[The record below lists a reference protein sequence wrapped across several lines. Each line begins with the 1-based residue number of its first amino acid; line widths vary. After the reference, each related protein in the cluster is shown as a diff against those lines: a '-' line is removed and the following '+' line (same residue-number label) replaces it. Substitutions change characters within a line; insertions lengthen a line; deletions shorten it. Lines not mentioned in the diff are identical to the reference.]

1 MATPPNNLG
10 SNTTKDLL
18 RKFMAHFE
26 SSRVVTKTVNTQ
38 LIQGKFTPRTGG
50 EVAVKRPTMYR
61 SLRTSGGDIS
71 ALDKSPIIAGQ
82 ATAVVQDY
90 ITVPIEWDDI
100 EEALELDQL
109 DELLAPAARRIVTDL
124 EVSLSNFM
132 MINSGLSS
140 GTVGTSVTTWSDVA
154 SFASL
159 MKATGVP
166 SDKSWFAALDPF
178 TVQNLADAQGG
189 LSSGD
194 NSLVNTAWENAQI
207 SRDFGGMRAIMSNSL
222 SSYTT
227 DGDADRVGALNS
239 NPDVTYVTAKDT
251 MLQTLVIKL
260 VDTTLTVVP
269 GDVVE
274 ITGVNRVNVD
284 NHLTARGASGAAI
297 PWRATVV
304 TGGVASGG
312 VVTVVVAGPAIF
324 SSTDTAY
331 NTVDRAP
338 VTNDV
343 VTILGAA
350 STVLAPNLFYHP
362 DAFGLATVK
371 LPKLAATD
379 TTATTSDGMSIR
391 VTEYSDG
398 DSNKHKIRFD
408 LLPAFVVFNPLMAG
422 TGWG

>member
-1 MATPPNNLG
+1 
-10 SNTTKDLL
+10 
-18 RKFMAHFE
+18 
-26 SSRVVTKTVNTQ
+26 
-38 LIQGKFTPRTGG
+38 
-50 EVAVKRPTMYR
+50 MYQ

-71 ALDKSPIIAGQ
+71 ALDKSPIIAGK
-82 ATAVVQDY
+82 ATAIVQDY

-109 DELLAPAARRIVTDL
+109 DELLKPAARRIVTDL
-124 EVSLSNFM
+124 EVSLSDFM
-132 MINSGLSS
+132 MKNAGLSQ
-140 GTVGTSVTTWSDVA
+140 GTVGTAITTWGDVA

-159 MKATGVP
+159 MRATGVP
-166 SDKSWFAALDPF
+166 ADKNWWAQLDPF
-178 TVQNLADAQGG
+178 TVQALADAQGG

-194 NSLVNTAWENAQI
+194 NNLVNTAWQDAMI
-207 SRDFGGMRAIMSNSL
+207 SRDFGGMRAMLSNSL

-227 DGDADRVGALNS
+227 PSDADRVGALSS
-239 NPDVTYVTAKDT
+239 NPDVTYVTSKDT
-251 MLQTLVIKL
+251 RQQTLVLKDLDATI
-260 VDTTLTVVP
+260 TIVP
-269 GDVVE
+269 GDVIE

-304 TGGVASGG
+304 TGDTAIAGVATI
-312 VVTVVVAGPAIF
+312 VVSGPAIF

-331 NTVDRAP
+331 NTVDVAP

-350 STVLAPNLFYHP
+350 STVLQPSLFYHP
-362 DAFGLATVK
+362 DAFGLASVK

-379 TTATTSDGMSIR
+379 TVAVTEDGMSIR

-398 DSNKHKIRFD
+398 DANKHKIRFD
-408 LLPAFVVFNPLMAG
+408 LLPAFVVFDPLMAG